1 MRKGRG
7 CPGVGPWPTFWSLMF
22 DLGTVTAP
30 LSVPFS
36 LLMCYNELYQGS
48 RSSEDDLSAILDP
61 FDVNS
66 FMLCPWDMSKVV
78 PCPFPSCYKGAS
90 GEYSPG
96 DLPRCW
102 PRCLHV
108 PDSFS
113 FLQTILWSRN
123 IQADIGWRN
132 FFKVKVSSPAS
143 RVVFLHPPRLTQS
156 PHCLGAV
163 PGGTGAQPS

>member
-7 CPGVGPWPTFWSLMF
+7 FPGVGPRPTFWSLMF

-48 RSSEDDLSAILDP
+48 RSSQVDLSAILDP
-61 FDVNS
+61 FDFNS
-66 FMLCPWDMSKVV
+66 FILCPRDMSKVV
-78 PCPFPSCYKGAS
+78 PCPFPSCFKGAS
-90 GEYSPG
+90 EYSPG

-132 FFKVKVSSPAS
+132 FFKVKVASPAS
-143 RVVFLHPPRLTQS
+143 RVVLLHSPLLTQS
-156 PHCLGAV
+156 PHCLDAV
-163 PGGTGAQPS
+163 PGMTGAQPS